1 MVIMPKLFCARKELN
16 YLCGN
21 EEKKKNKQKNWE
33 DERTNK
39 DIGREKLAQALLVAP
54 KKVMDAVTKV

>member
-21 EEKKKNKQKNWE
+21 EEKKKKINRRIVRMKGQTKISE
-33 DERTNK
+33 ERN
-39 DIGREKLAQALLVAP
+39 
-54 KKVMDAVTKV
+54 